1 MSSLATAGTTSYK
14 QDDFLKLNPTL
25 GEPTTTDSTSSLKTG
40 TTSETGMPIIPLNPN
55 VATNESSHTTSS
67 AGTGMTDKTGVT
79 DKVWKETALDEIKP
93 SGAPGAG
100 PSAPEYKAATP
111 DTSLTSSA
119 SDNPSGLGA
128 ATTSLD
134 SSALK
139 KETVGSDITHDS
151 SVAKKE
157 GEASHLSSH
166 AQPPVGGPIDDVLN
180 KGTTA
185 SPKHTV
191 DDAAVE
197 DPHSKMAGHHAESI
211 KHADVSTV
219 KSA

>member
-1 MSSLATAGTTSYK
+1 MPSLAAASNTSYK

-40 TTSETGMPIIPLNPN
+40 TTSETGMPIVPLNPN
-55 VATNESSHTTSS
+55 VASSDNSHTTSS
-67 AGTGMTDKTGVT
+67 AGNGMTNKTGVT

-111 DTSLTSSA
+111 DTSLTSST
-119 SDNPSGLGA
+119 SDKPAELSA
-128 ATTSLD
+128 ATTSHD

-151 SVAKKE
+151 SALKKE

-166 AQPPVGGPIDDVLN
+166 AQPQVGGPIEEVLN

-185 SPKHTV
+185 SAKHTV
-191 DDAAVE
+191 DDSEAE
-197 DPHSKMAGHHAESI
+197 DPHSKMVGHHAEPS
-211 KHADVSTV
+211 KHADDSAV
-219 KSA
+219 KST